1 MKSRTLILIIGVSSL
16 LFILI
21 WIFAF
26 PWKISEEY
34 ASARIRFKSANVHTP
49 TLELRRKWNE
59 IEEMLIQKDAKTVKS
74 IDTLLSDLVKQEND
88 ITMLLE
94 QKASTQMGCISI
106 LISIILA
113 SLNFFIKG
121 KNKFSFKWTILIF
134 FIIFCILSV
143 FIISMYFSYQGFAI
157 KENFA
162 SYNVDDLFN
171 IMKDEKSDLN
181 SFWTSNILENYQI
194 YLLNSKANEY
204 KAQYLL
210 LAARYFIGGVIAFT
224 IFVLI
229 MMFIRMRNISFR
241 REVISNGKEKK

>member
-1 MKSRTLILIIGVSSL
+1 
-16 LFILI
+16 
-21 WIFAF
+21 
-26 PWKISEEY
+26 
-34 ASARIRFKSANVHTP
+34 
-49 TLELRRKWNE
+49 
-59 IEEMLIQKDAKTVKS
+59 MLIQKDAKTVKS

-106 LISIILA
+106 LIAIILA